1 MNTKKNM
8 WNTLLK
14 KTGQEVKIIRE
25 NVANVVFKEYNNAN
39 ASVDDKI
46 VFAGVN
52 ILNQGAIL
60 EYNNNKYLIIQE
72 EETIN
77 NIYTKFI
84 ARRLDS
90 RINIYINNKLQ
101 SIPCFI
107 ETSAQ
112 DVLYAGLAITTGN
125 MRLTVQNNAITKQ
138 ITENMRIIKWGYA
151 WKVIAKTAEV
161 KGLRYIYLEKTSTTE
176 KDLIKDEIA
185 DYYKYN
191 VKHNY
196 VIKTN
201 VATVELKENN
211 TTELIATVTD
221 NNTELENPTIT
232 YKSNNTDIAKIDDNG
247 IVTGVKEGSTT
258 ISIVF
263 TDAEGKELKKDI
275 DVIVTKIKSNNTYS
289 IEGDEVLM
297 WTTNQ
302 IYKIT
307 DQNKNSSKSKFNF
320 KIDYQESDTNVA
332 LLEVIDDTSCKI
344 TANDKRIRGNIV
356 LIATDVESKKE
367 IKKDIEIVGFFG

>member
-1 MNTKKNM
+1 MNTQKNM

-14 KTGQEVKIIRE
+14 KTGQEVEIIRE

-46 VFAGVN
+46 VFADVN
-52 ILNQGAIL
+52 TLNQGAIL
-60 EYNNNKYLIIQE
+60 KYNNNKYLIIQE

-84 ARRLDS
+84 ARKLDS
-90 RINIYINNKLQ
+90 IINIYINNKLQ
-101 SIPCFI
+101 IIPCFI

-112 DVLYAGLAITTGN
+112 DVLYAGLAIPAGN

-138 ITENMRIIKWGYA
+138 ITENMRIIKFGYA

-161 KGLRYIYLEKTSTTE
+161 KGLRYVYLEKTSTTE
-176 KDLIKDEIA
+176 NDLIVDEIA

-247 IVTGVKEGSTT
+247 IVTGVAEGNTT

-289 IEGDEVLM
+289 IEGEAKLM

-307 DQNKNSSKSKFNF
+307 DQNKNLPKSKFNF